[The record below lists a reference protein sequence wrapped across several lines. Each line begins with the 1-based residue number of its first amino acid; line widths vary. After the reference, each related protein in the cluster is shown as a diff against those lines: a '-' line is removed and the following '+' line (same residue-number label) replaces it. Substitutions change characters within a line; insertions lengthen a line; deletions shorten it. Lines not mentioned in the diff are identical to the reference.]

1 MLIVGLTGGIA
12 SGKSLVAGVFQNLG
26 AHIID
31 ADRLVHELL
40 EHDQQAW
47 DEVVEHFG
55 KEILHPDKS
64 IDRRK
69 LGEVVFTDSEERLW
83 LNSCLHPKVFEAY
96 RAQVKRISTHEP
108 DSIVVFDAALLIE
121 SGFHRNMDR
130 TVVVYA
136 DEDQQRVRLM
146 ERNNLTGEQALTR
159 IRSQMPLFEKQELAD
174 YVISNTGSRE
184 KTERDAHEIF
194 MKLKR
199 EAERK

>member
-12 SGKSLVAGVFQNLG
+12 SGKSLVARVFQNLG
-26 AHIID
+26 ARIID

-40 EHDQQAW
+40 EPDQQAW

-69 LGEVVFTDSEERLW
+69 LGEIVFSDSEDRHW

-96 RAQVKRISTHEP
+96 RAQVKRIGTHEP

-130 TVVVYA
+130 TVVVSA

-146 ERNNLTGEQALTR
+146 ERNNLTGEQAVAR
-159 IRSQMPLFEKQELAD
+159 IRSQMPLTAKREFAD
-174 YVISNTGSRE
+174 YIINNTGTRE
-184 KTERDAHEIF
+184 KTEREAREVFI
-194 MKLKR
+194 KLKR
-199 EAERK
+199 EAERT